1 MIQFTKIN
9 PAYLLLPFLVVALF
23 SCRGSKKTVR
33 QNMADSL
40 ARQEMHKNSI
50 KGPRTL
56 SALMKKNEFKYEYLT
71 SKFSADV
78 TMDGQSN
85 TFNVNVRAKKDSILW
100 MSFSLLGI
108 EGARMVATAD
118 SVKFIDRINHKYFIG
133 DYNYISQLVNTEVD
147 FELMQSVLIG
157 NSVEFYDEDEKL
169 KTSID
174 TSYHL
179 LSTIRRKRIRRLLNK
194 PPENVNFKELV
205 QRIWIVPQNYK
216 IAHIV
221 INDFNTS
228 RTFQADYS
236 DFQPVDSLLFP
247 FKATFLISAQK
258 NIQVFIN
265 YSKVQREKPQSFS
278 FNIPAGYEKIR

>member
-1 MIQFTKIN
+1 MIQVFKIN
-9 PAYLLLPFLVVALF
+9 PAFLLLPFLVAAMF
-23 SCRGSKKTVR
+23 SCRGPKKTVR

-40 ARQEMHKNSI
+40 ARQEMHKNGV

-56 SALMKKNEFKYEYLT
+56 SGLMQKNEFKYEYLS

-78 TMDGQSN
+78 NMDGQSN

-100 MSFSLLGI
+100 MSFSLMGI

-118 SVKFIDRINHKYFIG
+118 TVKFIDRINHKYFIG

-169 KTSID
+169 KASTDS
-174 TSYHL
+174 SFHL

-205 QRIWIVPQNYK
+205 QRIWIEPQHYK

-258 NIQVFIN
+258 NIQVYIN
-265 YSKVQREKPQSFS
+265 YSKVQTEKPQSFS
-278 FNIPAGYEKIR
+278 FNIPQGYEKIR

>member
-1 MIQFTKIN
+1 M
-9 PAYLLLPFLVVALF
+9 F
-23 SCRGSKKTVR
+23 SCRSGKKTVR
-33 QNMADSL
+33 ANMADSL
-40 ARQEMHKNSI
+40 ARQELNKNSM

-56 SALMKKNEFKYEYLT
+56 SQLMQKSEFQYEYLS
-71 SKFSADV
+71 SKFTADV

-85 TFNVNVRAKKDSILW
+85 SFNVNVRAKKDSILW

-108 EGARMVATAD
+108 EGARMIATVD
-118 SVKFIDRINHKYFIG
+118 SVKFIDRINHKFFFG

-169 KTSID
+169 KSSID

-194 PPENVNFKELV
+194 SPENVNFKELV

-221 INDFNTS
+221 INDFNSS

-236 DFQPVDSLLFP
+236 DFQMVDSLLFP
-247 FKATFLISAQK
+247 FKATFLIAAQK
-258 NIQVFIN
+258 NIRVLIN
-265 YSKVQREKPQSFS
+265 YSKVLREKPQSFS
-278 FNIPAGYEKIR
+278 FSIPAGYDKIR